1 MLYCLIHIFVSIFEF
16 NQKEKLKQCKRI
28 KYHKQVINLIMS
40 FLQFNLNALSTY
52 RKVIRKLQ
60 ITKNFDQGKKSTNI
74 NGSLYLILNFI
85 LNWYRVIMVIIC
97 S

>member
-1 MLYCLIHIFVSIFEF
+1 
-16 NQKEKLKQCKRI
+16 
-28 KYHKQVINLIMS
+28 MS